1 MKSDFFE
8 FGQMVKNAK
17 GPDSAVFW
25 GIDFSTQTGLR
36 KMDLSEIRG
45 VRNQALPSQM
55 FIFDFRV
62 YVSK

>member
-36 KMDLSEIRG
+36 KMDFSEIKFWA
-45 VRNQALPSQM
+45 N
-55 FIFDFRV
+55 
-62 YVSK
+62 